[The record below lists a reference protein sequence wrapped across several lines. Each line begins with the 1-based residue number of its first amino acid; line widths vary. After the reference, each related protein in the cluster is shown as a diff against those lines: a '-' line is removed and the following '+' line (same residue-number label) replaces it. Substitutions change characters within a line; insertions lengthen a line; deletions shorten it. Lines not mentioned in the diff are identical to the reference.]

1 MAPLQSSESFIAG
14 GLQRFNPLSLA
25 SGFVAKS
32 IASAVDAFLRRS
44 IVVGSLTVAR
54 ISTEKPVNET
64 VYGEPVFVSNAAG
77 RPAAT
82 IFLEN
87 PDSFY
92 SRVASSADIG
102 FAEAYIAGDFTV
114 NDANELVSV
123 FHILILNRD
132 NKEMSTKGLAL
143 SRIGASFNSAL
154 HSLNANSV
162 SGSRRNIQA
171 HYDLSNDLFGTFL
184 GPSWTYSCAYFENGD
199 ASLDDAQSAKLDL
212 MIEKAKLSQECH
224 VMEIGCGWGEFA
236 IRAAK
241 QCGCR
246 VTGITLSMEQCQLAR
261 ARVKAAGVSH
271 LVSIELV
278 DYRTLPSTGVK
289 YDRVVSIEMVEAV
302 GHEFLGDFFGTVD
315 AILKSNG
322 LAVLQVITTPE
333 VRYDEYRSSVDFIQK
348 HIFPGG
354 ICPSLQALVSAMT
367 ERSSLSLEHVEN
379 IGPHY
384 ATTLRE
390 WRRRFLASAASGD
403 VGKAGFDDM
412 FVRKWVYY
420 LCYCEAGFASRT
432 LGTLQLIFSRPGNVG
447 VLGGAP
453 VLKN

>member
-1 MAPLQSSESFIAG
+1 MGS
-14 GLQRFNPLSLA
+14 FNPLTVA
-25 SGFVAKS
+25 STFVAKS
-32 IASAVDAFLRRS
+32 IANAVEAFLRRS
-44 IVVGSLTVAR
+44 IVAGSLTVTGL
-54 ISTEKPVNET
+54 SGDKHVPEV
-64 VYGEPVFVSNAAG
+64 VYGESVEAAQAAG

-82 IFLEN
+82 LFLADA
-87 PDSFY
+87 DSFY

-114 NDANELVSV
+114 KDSDDLLSI
-123 FHILILNRD
+123 FQILILNRD
-132 NKEMSTKGLAL
+132 SQEMSAKGLVL

-154 HSLNANSV
+154 HALNANSL

-171 HYDLSNDLFGTFL
+171 HYDLSNELFATFL
-184 GPSWTYSCAYFENGD
+184 GSSWTYSCGYFD
-199 ASLDDAQSAKLDL
+199 AGVSSLDDAQIAKLDR
-212 MIEKAKLSQECH
+212 IIGKAKLTEDCH

-241 QCGCR
+241 LSGCR
-246 VTGITLSMEQCQLAR
+246 VTGITLSNEQCDLAR
-261 ARVKAAGVSH
+261 SRVDAAGVSH

-278 DYRTLPSTGVK
+278 DYRTLANAGVK

-302 GHEFLGDFFGTVD
+302 GHEFLGEFFGTID
-315 AILKSNG
+315 AILKPNG

-333 VRYDEYRSSVDFIQK
+333 VRYDEYRTSVDFIQK

-354 ICPSLQALVSAMT
+354 ICPSLEALVSAMSQ
-367 ERSSLSLEHVEN
+367 RSSLSLEHVDN

-390 WRRRFLASAASGD
+390 WRRRFLLSDAAGD
-403 VGKAGFDDM
+403 VRKAGFDDA

-420 LCYCEAGFASRT
+420 FCYCEAGFASRT
-432 LGTLQLIFSRPGNVG
+432 LGTLQLIFSRPGNVD
-447 VLGGAP
+447 VLGSAP
-453 VLKN
+453 KLVL